1 VARRSVW
8 SNRFKNRITSEK
20 QGHGACRIDAN
31 IPILLSTAFLMESL
45 FPVHE
50 WQNLMKSAQA
60 VIEINVWSVDDG
72 DADDAILIQ
81 EIRTKVLPRRGIS
94 ARADEIGETHVLD
107 CA

>member
-1 VARRSVW
+1 
-8 SNRFKNRITSEK
+8 
-20 QGHGACRIDAN
+20 
-31 IPILLSTAFLMESL
+31 MESL

-50 WQNLMKSAQA
+50 WQNLMKGAQA

-72 DADDAILIQ
+72 DADDAILIE
-81 EIRTKVLPRRGIS
+81 EIRTKVLSRRGIS